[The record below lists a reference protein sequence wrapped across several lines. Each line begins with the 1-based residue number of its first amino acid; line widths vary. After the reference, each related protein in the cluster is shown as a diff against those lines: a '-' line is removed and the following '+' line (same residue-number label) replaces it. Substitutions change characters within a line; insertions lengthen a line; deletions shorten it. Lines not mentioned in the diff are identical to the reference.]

1 MVKDIEKMD
10 IIQMK
15 REGHSLLEISRK
27 TGRSRNTIRKILL
40 KTEPRPRKPR
50 ETKLDEHRVTIA
62 KRLLDG
68 APPVRILADLKLA
81 GVSVSRAQFYR
92 LVAVLDGDRKRAEK
106 ITVRYETDPG
116 QQAQMDWGEFG
127 EFTIGGVKMKL
138 YGFFVLLS
146 WSRFHHAEFT
156 TSMKSD
162 VFLACH
168 QRAFESFGG
177 VPRNI
182 LYDNMKQVRIGPEK
196 LNPLL
201 VDFALHH
208 GFAIKTCRPY
218 RPQTKGKIERLIGY
232 FRKNC
237 HLPRVFDSLADAN
250 AAMAAWCL
258 EANARVHGTTKE
270 VPVERLR
277 KELDRLTPWATIRAW
292 SGHAVTRKADNEAM
306 VNFGGSRYSVPMAQ
320 AGLEVELQM
329 EGAVIKISLGGVIVA
344 SHKQAHCKGMEV
356 HDPAHVSAKW
366 KFTDDRSAK
375 KPPANVAALLPV
387 EVIEDRSLLVYAELD
402 GKVQSILLQSLEAV
416 IA

>member
-1 MVKDIEKMD
+1 MVKDTEKMD
-10 IIQMK
+10 IVQMS
-15 REGHSLLEISRK
+15 REGHSISEIARASSH
-27 TGRSRNTIRKILL
+27 SRNTIRKIL
-40 KTEPRPRKPR
+40 KKPEPSPRKR
-50 ETKLDEHRVTIA
+50 RVAKLDQHRQAIA
-62 KRLLDG
+62 KRLLEG
-68 APPVRILADLKLA
+68 APAVRILADLKLA
-81 GVSVSRAQFYR
+81 GVKVSRAQFYR
-92 LVAVLDGDRKRAEK
+92 LVAELDGDRKRAEK

-127 EFTIGGVKMKL
+127 EFTIGGIKMKL

-162 VFLACH
+162 IFLACH

-208 GFAIKTCRPY
+208 GFGIKTCRPY

-237 HLPRVFDSLADAN
+237 HLPRAFDSLADAN
-250 AAMAAWCL
+250 AAMAAWCR
-258 EANARVHGTTKE
+258 EANARIHGTTQE

-277 KELDRLTPWATIRAW
+277 KELDRLTPWATIRPW
-292 SGHAVTRKADNEAM
+292 SGHAVTRKVDNEAM

-320 AGLEVELQM
+320 AGLEVELKM
-329 EGAVIKISLGGVIVA
+329 EGAVIKISLGGVIIA
-344 SHKQAHCKGMEV
+344 SHKSAIRKGEEV
-356 HDPAHVSAKW
+356 HDPAHLTAKW
-366 KFTDDRSAK
+366 KFTDERSAK
-375 KPPANVAALLPV
+375 KPPANVAASLPV
-387 EVIEDRSLLVYAELD
+387 EVIENRSLSCYADLD
-402 GKVQSILLQSLEAV
+402 GKVQEVLLKSLEAV